1 MENWQTKEF
10 KSKIAAQL
18 SAENLNE
25 YQLIYEDDTRLYDY
39 ILELQQNP
47 DAHNLFEL
55 LSAIRFLRFQR
66 QYVWRWEKVR
76 NFITLYETLPFSGL
90 SQRQTYKMTCP
101 QVFWF
106 ANIKGFYEWVDTGKA
121 DKGDNEQ
128 TETRKV
134 QNGRVYEL
142 RRLCT
147 RAILYMPRKNSK
159 TTSVASLAIED
170 LLFGDSNAQSYT
182 AANAYKQAK
191 ICFNEISSIIGKL
204 DPGYK
209 RFKKTRELIKWRDN
223 NEFGKESFIEC
234 LSGGA
239 DTKDGLNASV
249 VIFDEYGSAKYTNDH
264 SDSAELLQALESSMA
279 VRKEPLTVIITTAGR
294 IQHGPFQTE
303 LATAK
308 KILLG
313 TTDDDHTFSAIYQP
327 DAWET
332 GDDYGKA
339 ELWRKVHPHLGTI
352 VEESYY
358 ERKWLQAQEDIEK
371 MLEFKTKLIN
381 IYCSDSIQDWI
392 SLTKAQSLQA
402 DFALDSMSR
411 LDTMCAIDL
420 SVHDDMSAVVYTA
433 YHPGE
438 YRFYVWAEFY
448 IPEETLYTHP
458 NRQLY
463 QQWVNDGYLHVC
475 PGAVISED
483 MIVADVLS
491 KNQHLRILRIGF
503 DSYKSQEVV
512 NAIGAAIA
520 SQGGT
525 PSQILKAVPQT
536 YGAFT
541 SPVESFELAVYRN
554 PPSVVL
560 CNNPILAYNF
570 SNCYIDEDH
579 NGNKKPLKRS
589 ANLKIDGAIA
599 TLMTFWLFNN
609 TEQ

>member
-10 KSKIAAQL
+10 KNKIASQL

-55 LSAIRFLRFQR
+55 LAAIRFLRFQR

-76 NFITLYETLPFSGL
+76 NFITLYEILPFSGL

-101 QVFWF
+101 QAFWF
-106 ANIKGFYEWVDTGKA
+106 ATIKGFYEWVYTGKA
-121 DKGDNEQ
+121 DKGDNEI

-142 RRLCT
+142 RRLCKT
-147 RAILYMPRKNSK
+147 AIFFVPRKNSK
-159 TTSVASLAIED
+159 TTSVASLAVEEF
-170 LLFGDSNAQSYT
+170 LMGDNNAQAYT
-182 AANAYKQAK
+182 AANSYKQAQ
-191 ICFNEISSIIGKL
+191 ICFKEISKILRPFDPKKNRFKITRENIRWRETNDYGRESII
-204 DPGYK
+204 
-209 RFKKTRELIKWRDN
+209 
-223 NEFGKESFIEC
+223 EC
-234 LSGGA
+234 MSGGA
-239 DTKDGLNASV
+239 ETKDGLNASL
-249 VIFDEYGSAKYTNDH
+249 VIYDEYAAAKYTKDH
-264 SDSAELLQALESSMA
+264 SEGAELLQVLTSSMG
-279 VRKEPLTVIITTAGR
+279 VRKEPMVVIITTASR
-294 IQHGPFQTE
+294 VPNGPFRIE
-303 LATAK
+303 LDNAMRT
-308 KILLG
+308 LLG
-313 TTDDDHTFSAIYQP
+313 EIDNDSLSAFIFQP
-327 DAWET
+327 DAWE
-332 GDDYGKA
+332 GADSYGNPD
-339 ELWRKVHPHLGTI
+339 LWRKVHPHIGVM
-352 VEESYY
+352 VEESFYHQSW
-358 ERKWLQAQEDIEK
+358 KKAQNDAESMI
-371 MLEFKTKLIN
+371 EFKTKLLN
-381 IYCSDSIQDWI
+381 VFSSASVQDWI
-392 SLTKAQSLQA
+392 SLAKAQSLQS
-402 DFALDSMSR
+402 DFELSSMAR

-438 YRFYVWAEFY
+438 YRFYVWAEFF
-448 IPEETLYTHP
+448 IPEETIYTHP

-463 QQWVNDGYLHVC
+463 QQWVNDGYLNVC

-483 MIVADVLS
+483 MIVADVLE
-491 KNQHLRILRIGF
+491 KNQHLRILRIGY

-520 SQGGT
+520 SQGGN